1 MKRLLVAFLFLPLC
15 VLASVTSTT
24 TKSGPFLF
32 TGSPQTI
39 PIGFPAQQASD
50 LLVLDTGPTA
60 SPYDPALVLTLGSDY
75 TVTGLGYN
83 GSNQMQTGSIVVV
96 STGANSVAVNDYIV
110 ILRNA
115 PFNQTSVFSPSGPLT
130 INLIEQALDKMATL
144 SQQVNELGS
153 RSLHFENFEFLN
165 GNLSKS
171 ARTGNFL
178 GFDSNGNL
186 AYYPTGTVPGGFVS
200 KIVAGTNVTITPSG
214 GTGAVTINALGGVPG
229 GSNTQLQYNN
239 SGVFGGTSGLTWTG
253 TGLALAASGAI
264 SVFDLSNANVGGDS
278 LIRFTNDQ
286 GARLYSAV
294 LGSTFAGT
302 TAGISNNNLALITT
316 SQTGGT
322 YPSALMFGT
331 GNGAPVYLMANNTNY
346 IKLDGAGN
354 TSLPLLTTNGVVTT
368 NSGIGNLAST
378 TSLSGIAVSGAAG
391 SFTTLSASSTVSGT
405 GFSTY
410 LASPPAIGGTAPNT
424 VAATTLSASSTVSG
438 TGFST
443 YLASPPAIGGTAPA
457 AGSFTTLSATST
469 VGGAGFS
476 TLFNS
481 PPPIGQVTPNPGAF
495 TTLSASN
502 TVSGT
507 GFSTYLASPP
517 AIGGTAPSTGAFT
530 TLTATSVN
538 GLTLTA
544 NATGFSVAGG
554 TTSKTLTLNN
564 SLGLSGTDGT
574 TFTFP
579 GASDTVVTLA
589 ATQTLTNKTLTSPTL
604 TTPAL
609 GTPASGVAT
618 NLTGLP
624 LTTGV
629 TGNLPVTNLNSGTSA
644 SSTTFWRGDGT
655 WATPASAAG
664 TVTTLSVASANGFAG
679 TVANPTTTPAITL
692 TATVT
697 GILKGNGTAIS
708 AATAGTDYLTPT
720 GSGGGLSGVVYSVA
734 GNSGTVTQDQVTGLS
749 STGLVKRTS
758 ANTLAIA
765 VSNTDYQ
772 APITFGTG
780 VLTALGVNVGTVGAP
795 VINGGVLGT
804 PSSGTVTNLTGTA
817 SININGTVGATTPNT
832 VAATTLS
839 ASSTVSGTGFSTYLA
854 SPPAIGGTAPN
865 TVAATTLSASSTVS
879 GTGFSTYLASPP
891 AIGGTAP
898 AAGSF
903 TTLSATSTVGGA
915 GFSTLFNSPPP
926 IGQVTPNPGAFTT
939 LSASNTVS
947 GTGFS
952 TYLASPPAIGGTA
965 PSTGAF
971 TTLTA
976 TSVNGLTLTANA
988 TGFSVA
994 GGTTSKTLTVSN
1006 SLTLAGTD
1014 STTMTFPSTSATIA
1028 RTDAANTFT
1037 GHQTIEGVTSTGA
1050 TGTGNLVYSAS
1061 PMLTTPAL
1069 GTPSALVLTNA
1080 TGLPLGGGGTGQ
1092 TTALAA
1098 RNAVNKGDTALTD
1111 AATIATDCSTGN
1123 VFTMTLITTGRTMGA
1138 PTNLA
1143 AGATYIW
1150 RIKQDATGGR
1160 TLTWASAFK
1169 WPGGTAPTQTSAANA
1184 LDVISGVSD
1193 GTSVFCSFVQ
1203 DVR

>member
-1 MKRLLVAFLFLPLC
+1 MKRLLVAFLFFPLC

-60 SPYDPALVLTLGSDY
+60 SPHDPALVLTLGSDY

-165 GNLSKS
+165 GNLSKT

-200 KIVAGTNVTITPSG
+200 QIVAGTNVTISPSG
-214 GTGAVTINALGGVPG
+214 GTGAVTINSTATVAPG

-424 VAATTLSASSTVSG
+424 VAATTLSASSTLGVTGQSTLTGNVGIGGSPSAFNALNITSALSNNNVNGGSLVVSAYGSFTASQNGNYLIGYYVNPSIATG
-438 TGFST
+438 TGLTGLSYYGADFATPTVTGSSGLNT
-443 YLASPPAIGGTAPA
+443 AYQLYIGAAPA
-457 AGSFTTLSATST
+457 ATTK
-469 VGGAGFS
+469 
-476 TLFNS
+476 
-481 PPPIGQVTPNPGAF
+481 
-495 TTLSASN
+495 
-502 TVSGT
+502 
-507 GFSTYLASPP
+507 Y
-517 AIGGTAPSTGAFT
+517 
-530 TLTATSVN
+530 
-538 GLTLTA
+538 
-544 NATGFSVAGG
+544 
-554 TTSKTLTLNN
+554 
-564 SLGLSGTDGT
+564 
-574 TFTFP
+574 
-579 GASDTVVTLA
+579 
-589 ATQTLTNKTLTSPTL
+589 
-604 TTPAL
+604 
-609 GTPASGVAT
+609 
-618 NLTGLP
+618 
-624 LTTGV
+624 
-629 TGNLPVTNLNSGTSA
+629 
-644 SSTTFWRGDGT
+644 
-655 WATPASAAG
+655 
-664 TVTTLSVASANGFAG
+664 
-679 TVANPTTTPAITL
+679 
-692 TATVT
+692 
-697 GILKGNGTAIS
+697 GIYQ
-708 AATAGTDYLTPT
+708 AGTDQNVF
-720 GSGGGLSGVVYSVA
+720 GGLITAASIQNTPIGSV
-734 GNSGTVTQDQVTGLS
+734 
-749 STGLVKRTS
+749 
-758 ANTLAIA
+758 
-765 VSNTDYQ
+765 
-772 APITFGTG
+772 
-780 VLTALGVNVGTVGAP
+780 
-795 VINGGVLGT
+795 T
-804 PSSGTVTNLTGTA
+804 PS
-817 SININGTVGATTPNT
+817 T

-898 AAGSF
+898 
-903 TTLSATSTVGGA
+903 ST
-915 GFSTLFNSPPP
+915 
-926 IGQVTPNPGAFTT
+926 GAFTT
-939 LSASNTVS
+939 LSASGTASVGAASAGISTFEAHGNNTALFQAKVPKTDTTGRPIMILSSSDTVGSTNTEMRFTMQGGTS
-947 GTGFS
+947 GT
-952 TYLASPPAIGGTA
+952 TYWTQQVTEYGYGYRPLVFQPLGSVVYVSATAA
-965 PSTGAF
+965 PSATQVGVQLGTLSAFSAGSATGS
-971 TTLTA
+971 TTLINFINGNGTVGSIAASGLATA
-976 TSVNGLTLTANA
+976 YNTSSDARL
-988 TGFSVA
+988 
-994 GGTTSKTLTVSN
+994 KTN
-1006 SLTLAGTD
+1006 FRDFTD
-1014 STTMTFPSTSATIA
+1014 SDAGAIIDGLRPRWFDWKSGARDSVGFIA
-1028 RTDAANTFT
+1028 QEENAVSPVLARIGA
-1037 GHQTIEGVTSTGA
+1037 VTVGDDDPTAIKRQWQRSD
-1050 TGTGNLVYSAS
+1050 
-1061 PMLTTPAL
+1061 
-1069 GTPSALVLTNA
+1069 SALVPIIVAEVKALRVRVAALESERASGSA
-1080 TGLPLGGGGTGQ
+1080 TRSIEII
-1092 TTALAA
+1092 ALAFLVA
-1098 RNAVNKGDTALTD
+1098 ISLGL
-1111 AATIATDCSTGN
+1111 
-1123 VFTMTLITTGRTMGA
+1123 
-1138 PTNLA
+1138 NLA
-1143 AGATYIW
+1143 K
-1150 RIKQDATGGR
+1150 RNSK
-1160 TLTWASAFK
+1160 
-1169 WPGGTAPTQTSAANA
+1169 
-1184 LDVISGVSD
+1184 
-1193 GTSVFCSFVQ
+1193 
-1203 DVR
+1203 

>member
-1 MKRLLVAFLFLPLC
+1 MKKFLIALLLAGVALAGRAQITPATALSINLGTRNLQNSQGDALGFNVPGNWPAVFLSGSSLTFNSGSTLTVNSGATVSGLVSQLVAG
-15 VLASVTSTT
+15 
-24 TKSGPFLF
+24 SG
-32 TGSPQTI
+32 I
-39 PIGFPAQQASD
+39 
-50 LLVLDTGPTA
+50 
-60 SPYDPALVLTLGSDY
+60 TL
-75 TVTGLGYN
+75 
-83 GSNQMQTGSIVVV
+83 
-96 STGANSVAVNDYIV
+96 
-110 ILRNA
+110 
-115 PFNQTSVFSPSGPLT
+115 SPSGGQGVVT
-130 INLIEQALDKMATL
+130 
-144 SQQVNELGS
+144 V
-153 RSLHFENFEFLN
+153 
-165 GNLSKS
+165 S
-171 ARTGNFL
+171 A
-178 GFDSNGNL
+178 
-186 AYYPTGTVPGGFVS
+186 
-200 KIVAGTNVTITPSG
+200 SG
-214 GTGAVTINALGGVPG
+214 GLPG

-239 SGVFGGTSGLTWTG
+239 SGVFGGTSGLTWSG

-410 LASPPAIGGTAPNT
+410 LASPPAIGGTAP
-424 VAATTLSASSTVSG
+424 
-438 TGFST
+438 
-443 YLASPPAIGGTAPA
+443 
-457 AGSFTTLSATST
+457 
-469 VGGAGFS
+469 
-476 TLFNS
+476 
-481 PPPIGQVTPNPGAF
+481 
-495 TTLSASN
+495 
-502 TVSGT
+502 
-507 GFSTYLASPP
+507 
-517 AIGGTAPSTGAFT
+517 
-530 TLTATSVN
+530 
-538 GLTLTA
+538 
-544 NATGFSVAGG
+544 
-554 TTSKTLTLNN
+554 
-564 SLGLSGTDGT
+564 
-574 TFTFP
+574 
-579 GASDTVVTLA
+579 
-589 ATQTLTNKTLTSPTL
+589 
-604 TTPAL
+604 
-609 GTPASGVAT
+609 
-618 NLTGLP
+618 
-624 LTTGV
+624 
-629 TGNLPVTNLNSGTSA
+629 
-644 SSTTFWRGDGT
+644 
-655 WATPASAAG
+655 
-664 TVTTLSVASANGFAG
+664 
-679 TVANPTTTPAITL
+679 
-692 TATVT
+692 
-697 GILKGNGTAIS
+697 
-708 AATAGTDYLTPT
+708 
-720 GSGGGLSGVVYSVA
+720 
-734 GNSGTVTQDQVTGLS
+734 
-749 STGLVKRTS
+749 
-758 ANTLAIA
+758 
-765 VSNTDYQ
+765 
-772 APITFGTG
+772 
-780 VLTALGVNVGTVGAP
+780 
-795 VINGGVLGT
+795 
-804 PSSGTVTNLTGTA
+804 
-817 SININGTVGATTPNT
+817 
-832 VAATTLS
+832 
-839 ASSTVSGTGFSTYLA
+839 
-854 SPPAIGGTAPN
+854 
-865 TVAATTLSASSTVS
+865 
-879 GTGFSTYLASPP
+879 
-891 AIGGTAP
+891 
-898 AAGSF
+898 
-903 TTLSATSTVGGA
+903 
-915 GFSTLFNSPPP
+915 
-926 IGQVTPNPGAFTT
+926 
-939 LSASNTVS
+939 
-947 GTGFS
+947 
-952 TYLASPPAIGGTA
+952 
-965 PSTGAF
+965 STGAF

-1061 PMLTTPAL
+1061 PTLTTPAL

-1111 AATIATDCSTGN
+1111 AATIATDCATGN

>member
-60 SPYDPALVLTLGSDY
+60 SPHDPALVLTLGSDY

-165 GNLSKS
+165 GNLSKT

-200 KIVAGTNVTITPSG
+200 QIVAGTNVTISPSG
-214 GTGAVTINALGGVPG
+214 GTGAVTINASGGVPG

-239 SGVFGGTSGLTWTG
+239 AGAFGGTSGLTWTG

-322 YPSALMFGT
+322 YPSALIFGT
-331 GNGAPVYLMANNTNY
+331 GNGVPVYLMANNTNY

-410 LASPPAIGGTAPNT
+410 LASPPAIGATTPNT
-424 VAATTLSASSTVSG
+424 VAATT
-438 TGFST
+438 
-443 YLASPPAIGGTAPA
+443 
-457 AGSFTTLSATST
+457 
-469 VGGAGFS
+469 
-476 TLFNS
+476 
-481 PPPIGQVTPNPGAF
+481 
-495 TTLSASN
+495 
-502 TVSGT
+502 
-507 GFSTYLASPP
+507 
-517 AIGGTAPSTGAFT
+517 
-530 TLTATSVN
+530 VN

-734 GNSGTVTQDQVTGLS
+734 GNSGAVTQDQVTGLS

-865 TVAATTLSASSTVS
+865 T
-879 GTGFSTYLASPP
+879 
-891 AIGGTAP
+891 
-898 AAGSF
+898 
-903 TTLSATSTVGGA
+903 
-915 GFSTLFNSPPP
+915 
-926 IGQVTPNPGAFTT
+926 GAFTT
-939 LSASNTVS
+939 LST
-947 GTGFS
+947 
-952 TYLASPPAIGGTA
+952 
-965 PSTGAF
+965 TGAITPSQTAGIVG
-971 TTLTA
+971 TTTNNNANTGSFGEYIESVIPSASEVALTTGVAANITSISLTA
-976 TSVNGLTLTANA
+976 GDWEVTGLIMFDVNGTTTFSN
-988 TGFSVA
+988 GFGWA
-994 GGTTSKTLTVSN
+994 
-1006 SLTLAGTD
+1006 
-1014 STTMTFPSTSATIA
+1014 STTSATLPSLDLAVRAHFIW
-1028 RTDAANTFT
+1028 N
-1037 GHQTIEGVTSTGA
+1037 
-1050 TGTGNLVYSAS
+1050 GTTLVG
-1061 PMLTTPAL
+1061 TPAISL
-1069 GTPSALVLTNA
+1069 PVVRFSLSTTTTVYFSAYSN
-1080 TGLPLGGGGTGQ
+1080 
-1092 TTALAA
+1092 
-1098 RNAVNKGDTALTD
+1098 
-1111 AATIATDCSTGN
+1111 
-1123 VFTMTLITTGRTMGA
+1123 F
-1138 PTNLA
+1138 
-1143 AGATYIW
+1143 
-1150 RIKQDATGGR
+1150 
-1160 TLTWASAFK
+1160 
-1169 WPGGTAPTQTSAANA
+1169 
-1184 LDVISGVSD
+1184 GVSTCKAF
-1193 GTSVFCSFVQ
+1193 GAIRARRMS
-1203 DVR
+1203 

>member
-60 SPYDPALVLTLGSDY
+60 SPHDPALVLTLGSDY

-391 SFTTLSASSTVSGT
+391 SFTTLSASSTV
-405 GFSTY
+405 
-410 LASPPAIGGTAPNT
+410 
-424 VAATTLSASSTVSG
+424 
-438 TGFST
+438 
-443 YLASPPAIGGTAPA
+443 
-457 AGSFTTLSATST
+457 
-469 VGGAGFS
+469 GGAGFS

-517 AIGGTAPSTGAFT
+517 AIGAT
-530 TLTATSVN
+530 TPNTVAATTVN
-538 GLTLTA
+538 GLILTA

-692 TATVT
+692 TTTVT

-734 GNSGTVTQDQVTGLS
+734 GNSGAVTQDQVTGLS

-854 SPPAIGGTAPN
+854 SPPAIGGTAP
-865 TVAATTLSASSTVS
+865 
-879 GTGFSTYLASPP
+879 
-891 AIGGTAP
+891 
-898 AAGSF
+898 
-903 TTLSATSTVGGA
+903 
-915 GFSTLFNSPPP
+915 
-926 IGQVTPNPGAFTT
+926 
-939 LSASNTVS
+939 
-947 GTGFS
+947 
-952 TYLASPPAIGGTA
+952 
-965 PSTGAF
+965 STGAF
-971 TTLTA
+971 TTLTSKVSGQTNA
-976 TSVNGLTLTANA
+976 ILLSNLSVSTTYGVLSFNNSNVFASSIGLSGGGGSDGSLYYNTSTGGSHIFSVNGTTTVQTLSSTGVSQNVKTTTYNNVATAGIGVTPVVSAPRSTAVTNSTTSLTAYTVPAADSSYEVSANVLVTA
-988 TGFSVA
+988 TTAAAMTVTCTYTDEGNTSRTATLSFENVA
-994 GGTTSKTLTVSN
+994 GGAPITTITNIIGTVPYMGVP
-1006 SLTLAGTD
+1006 LHIRCKA
-1014 STTMTFPSTSATIA
+1014 STTITFATVG
-1028 RTDAANTFT
+1028 TVT
-1037 GHQTIEGVTSTGA
+1037 GIVYNIEGTV
-1050 TGTGNLVYSAS
+1050 
-1061 PMLTTPAL
+1061 
-1069 GTPSALVLTNA
+1069 
-1080 TGLPLGGGGTGQ
+1080 
-1092 TTALAA
+1092 
-1098 RNAVNKGDTALTD
+1098 
-1111 AATIATDCSTGN
+1111 
-1123 VFTMTLITTGRTMGA
+1123 
-1138 PTNLA
+1138 
-1143 AGATYIW
+1143 
-1150 RIKQDATGGR
+1150 
-1160 TLTWASAFK
+1160 
-1169 WPGGTAPTQTSAANA
+1169 
-1184 LDVISGVSD
+1184 
-1193 GTSVFCSFVQ
+1193 VQ
-1203 DVR
+1203 LN

>member
-60 SPYDPALVLTLGSDY
+60 SPHDPALVLTLGSDY

-165 GNLSKS
+165 GNLSKT

-186 AYYPTGTVPGGFVS
+186 AYIPTGTVPGNFVS
-200 KIVAGTNVTITPSG
+200 QIVAGTNVTISPSG
-214 GTGAVTINALGGVPG
+214 GTGAVTINASGGVPG

-239 SGVFGGTSGLTWTG
+239 AGAFGGTSGLTWNGTNLSMATG
-253 TGLALAASGAI
+253 NIAITSNGSFTQTGSANSVNNAFQTGNPNAGTSAGTAISLQSATSGFELAYMGDNATSGPPSFTGGPSSQAAYIYTGL
-264 SVFDLSNANVGGDS
+264 
-278 LIRFTNDQ
+278 
-286 GARLYSAV
+286 
-294 LGSTFAGT
+294 GT
-302 TAGISNNNLALITT
+302 TAPIVI
-316 SQTGGT
+316 
-322 YPSALMFGT
+322 
-331 GNGAPVYLMANNTNY
+331 
-346 IKLDGAGN
+346 
-354 TSLPLLTTNGVVTT
+354 GV
-368 NSGIGNLAST
+368 
-378 TSLSGIAVSGAAG
+378 GAAQVG
-391 SFTTLSASSTVSGT
+391 RFTTT
-405 GFSTY
+405 GFQG
-410 LASPPAIGGTAPNT
+410 AIGATTPNT
-424 VAATTLSASSTVSG
+424 
-438 TGFST
+438 
-443 YLASPPAIGGTAPA
+443 
-457 AGSFTTLSATST
+457 
-469 VGGAGFS
+469 
-476 TLFNS
+476 
-481 PPPIGQVTPNPGAF
+481 GAF

-507 GFSTYLASPP
+507 GFSNYLASPP
-517 AIGGTAPSTGAFT
+517 AIGATAPNTVAAT
-530 TLTATSVN
+530 TVN
-538 GLTLTA
+538 GLILTA

-692 TATVT
+692 TTTVT

-734 GNSGTVTQDQVTGLS
+734 GNSGAVTQDQVTGLS

-854 SPPAIGGTAPN
+854 SPPAIGGTAP
-865 TVAATTLSASSTVS
+865 
-879 GTGFSTYLASPP
+879 
-891 AIGGTAP
+891 
-898 AAGSF
+898 
-903 TTLSATSTVGGA
+903 
-915 GFSTLFNSPPP
+915 
-926 IGQVTPNPGAFTT
+926 
-939 LSASNTVS
+939 
-947 GTGFS
+947 
-952 TYLASPPAIGGTA
+952 
-965 PSTGAF
+965 STGAF
-971 TTLTA
+971 TTLTSKVSGQTNA
-976 TSVNGLTLTANA
+976 ILLSNLSVSTTYGVLSFNNSNVFASSIGLSGGGGSDGSLYYNTSTGGSHIFSVNGTTTVQTLSSTGVSQNVKTTTYNNVATAGIGVTPVVSAPRSTAVTNSTTSLTAYTVPAADSSYEVSANVLVTA
-988 TGFSVA
+988 TTAAAMTVTCTYTDEGNTSRTATLSFENVA
-994 GGTTSKTLTVSN
+994 GGAPITTITNIIGTVPYMGVP
-1006 SLTLAGTD
+1006 LHIRCKA
-1014 STTMTFPSTSATIA
+1014 STTITFATVG
-1028 RTDAANTFT
+1028 TVT
-1037 GHQTIEGVTSTGA
+1037 GIVYNIEGTV
-1050 TGTGNLVYSAS
+1050 
-1061 PMLTTPAL
+1061 
-1069 GTPSALVLTNA
+1069 
-1080 TGLPLGGGGTGQ
+1080 
-1092 TTALAA
+1092 
-1098 RNAVNKGDTALTD
+1098 
-1111 AATIATDCSTGN
+1111 
-1123 VFTMTLITTGRTMGA
+1123 
-1138 PTNLA
+1138 
-1143 AGATYIW
+1143 
-1150 RIKQDATGGR
+1150 
-1160 TLTWASAFK
+1160 
-1169 WPGGTAPTQTSAANA
+1169 
-1184 LDVISGVSD
+1184 
-1193 GTSVFCSFVQ
+1193 VQ
-1203 DVR
+1203 LN

>member
-554 TTSKTLTLNN
+554 TTSKTLT
-564 SLGLSGTDGT
+564 
-574 TFTFP
+574 
-579 GASDTVVTLA
+579 
-589 ATQTLTNKTLTSPTL
+589 
-604 TTPAL
+604 
-609 GTPASGVAT
+609 
-618 NLTGLP
+618 
-624 LTTGV
+624 
-629 TGNLPVTNLNSGTSA
+629 
-644 SSTTFWRGDGT
+644 
-655 WATPASAAG
+655 
-664 TVTTLSVASANGFAG
+664 
-679 TVANPTTTPAITL
+679 
-692 TATVT
+692 
-697 GILKGNGTAIS
+697 
-708 AATAGTDYLTPT
+708 
-720 GSGGGLSGVVYSVA
+720 
-734 GNSGTVTQDQVTGLS
+734 
-749 STGLVKRTS
+749 
-758 ANTLAIA
+758 
-765 VSNTDYQ
+765 
-772 APITFGTG
+772 
-780 VLTALGVNVGTVGAP
+780 
-795 VINGGVLGT
+795 
-804 PSSGTVTNLTGTA
+804 
-817 SININGTVGATTPNT
+817 
-832 VAATTLS
+832 
-839 ASSTVSGTGFSTYLA
+839 
-854 SPPAIGGTAPN
+854 
-865 TVAATTLSASSTVS
+865 
-879 GTGFSTYLASPP
+879 
-891 AIGGTAP
+891 
-898 AAGSF
+898 
-903 TTLSATSTVGGA
+903 
-915 GFSTLFNSPPP
+915 
-926 IGQVTPNPGAFTT
+926 
-939 LSASNTVS
+939 
-947 GTGFS
+947 
-952 TYLASPPAIGGTA
+952 
-965 PSTGAF
+965 
-971 TTLTA
+971 
-976 TSVNGLTLTANA
+976 
-988 TGFSVA
+988 
-994 GGTTSKTLTVSN
+994 VSN